1 MHCTQLTYITYTYVY
16 NIGEKLV
23 ITYLDYNCT
32 SIDFFWTSQPLKIEI
47 APTTLSHFLFFLIL
61 HKSTFSSFV
70 PFSFFVI
77 FVFIFVLSIL
87 FRSFLFYTSFFS
99 LQTTHPIQVSLNNIC
114 LTESCSKHNAIN
126 DLRISKHME
135 QEEINRETDEM
146 DDHIED
152 TVDHT
157 MEKNGRIKN
166 IYTRK
171 GVEEVVTKVL
181 DDKNK
186 PIPRRRTKMMDDI
199 TTGDTNVTDNSDNEA
214 IEAVDS
220 DGNEL
225 NKNKRRIKTTTK
237 VTDSK
242 GNEVLGSGSEL
253 NEDLNE
259 SELDE
264 LEQLI
269 ELMGVKNE
277 RIEELE
283 MALQESVKMMTE
295 KEKDLGEEEERR
307 RAIMEKVRID
317 IDNTIS
323 MKKKNNAL
331 KKNLGRHQNNCI

>member
-1 MHCTQLTYITYTYVY
+1 
-16 NIGEKLV
+16 
-23 ITYLDYNCT
+23 
-32 SIDFFWTSQPLKIEI
+32 
-47 APTTLSHFLFFLIL
+47 
-61 HKSTFSSFV
+61 
-70 PFSFFVI
+70 
-77 FVFIFVLSIL
+77 
-87 FRSFLFYTSFFS
+87 
-99 LQTTHPIQVSLNNIC
+99 
-114 LTESCSKHNAIN
+114 
-126 DLRISKHME
+126 ME
-135 QEEINRETDEM
+135 QEEIHRETDEM
-146 DDHIED
+146 DDHIVD
-152 TVDHT
+152 IVDHT

-166 IYTRK
+166 IYTKK
-171 GVEEVVTKVL
+171 GVEEVVTKFL

-225 NKNKRRIKTTTK
+225 NKNKRRIKTTAK
-237 VTDSK
+237 VTDSE

-295 KEKDLGEEEERR
+295 KEKDLDEEEERR

-323 MKKKNNAL
+323 MKKKQCTE
-331 KKNLGRHQNNCI
+331 KKSG